1 MVIPYY
7 VGTLLAGKLG
17 GSPLTVPTFV
27 YEFGV
32 LFTVLEVCAAFFDGM
47 AVSVPF
53 VSGVAILS
61 AVYIWLVTNGGSL
74 SLAAGGITM
83 ALDIRVL
90 LYFVVVPSI
99 WAAVRAPVAYA
110 VWRRALRG
118 EPLAE
123 AAPAP

>member
-90 LYFVVVPSI
+90 MYFVVVPSI